1 MIERILTI
9 VLPLFAVVAVGFLY
23 ARRQRPDMGAA
34 TALNMDVFVPALVF
48 SALASKDVDLA
59 AYGPL
64 ALAGLLLVL
73 GSGLLAWP
81 LARAAGVANRTFV
94 PPMMFVNS
102 GNMGIPLLVLAF
114 GEPAMAAAVV
124 LFLIENFL
132 HFSLGVRMLDRR
144 AHLLGVLLTP
154 VMLACIAGLTI
165 NVSGLDLP
173 PVVTQP
179 VDLLGQVAIPLMLF
193 TLGVRLIEV
202 DLSDWRVGLLGSLAR
217 PMVGVA
223 LAWVIAASLRLPSD
237 QAQILILFGALPPAV
252 LNYVFAERYG
262 QEPERVA
269 SIVLLGNAA
278 ALVTLPLVLLWVL

>member
-23 ARRQRPDMGAA
+23 ARRHRPDMGAA

-48 SALASKDVDLA
+48 SALASKDAELGTQ
-59 AYGPL
+59 GPL

-81 LARAAGVANRTFV
+81 IARAAGVAARTFV

-114 GEPAMAAAVV
+114 GERAMAAAVV

-132 HFSLGVRMLDRR
+132 HFSLGTRMLDRR
-144 AHLLGVLLTP
+144 AHLLGVLRTP
-154 VMLACIAGLTI
+154 VMLACLGGLAI
-165 NVSGLDLP
+165 NFSGLGLP

-217 PMVGVA
+217 PVVGVA

-237 QAQILILFGALPPAV
+237 QAQILVVFGALPPAV

-278 ALVTLPLVLLWVL
+278 ALVTLPVVLLWVL